1 MFEPITV
8 DKHGSSAFGALEE
21 KKEDEK
27 ESMEKKKRMN
37 VQEKHFAFAKRSFAA
52 WSLQLH
58 LSVCRQVRKQHTEG
72 LWLHAQLLHTT
83 PQFAL

>member
-1 MFEPITV
+1 
-8 DKHGSSAFGALEE
+8 
-21 KKEDEK
+21 
-27 ESMEKKKRMN
+27 MN